1 MKYRIEIDRQ
11 ALKSLRDLPKK
22 TQRQVSARIE
32 ALADDPFPPGAC
44 AIAGQTDLWRI
55 RSGGYRIAY
64 TVKHDVL
71 LILVVH
77 IGDRK
82 DFYRY
87 FDRK

>member
-11 ALKSLRDLPKK
+11 ALKFLSNLPKK
-22 TQRQVSARIE
+22 AQRQIAARID
-32 ALADDPFPPGAC
+32 ALADNPLPAGAC
-44 AIAGQTDLWRI
+44 AIAGQTEIWRI

-64 TVKHDVL
+64 MVKHEVL
-71 LILVVH
+71 LILVIH

-87 FDRK
+87 FNGK